1 MVITSF
7 SPEIWLESAMRGIVD
22 YAREGFHKSVRNE
35 NNDPVGQG
43 IYDIVMEFPSTEKIL
58 TMMPLAR
65 TLIHFEIDD
74 IDDRI
79 LGFGDGHHRLNY
91 DDFFG
96 TIQPQEA
103 GEHRIDLDVG
113 VWTSN
118 RAGGV
123 TARLRAY
130 QTLRNLFHGGIAI
143 EKLRDATNDLGEG
156 GVEIMSFTGGRFLT
170 DTVNDIE
177 VFRVI
182 DCTLKVRVFS
192 RTPIEPIVPTIE
204 DILIIPELIIDD
216 HLQLPMG
223 VIIKDYGQGS
233 DVAIGKPISGVDAGT
248 SSDSGS
254 KTP

>member
-1 MVITSF
+1 MTITAYD
-7 SPEIWLESAMRGIVD
+7 PEIWLESAMRGIVD
-22 YAREGFHKSVRNE
+22 YAREGFHKSVRDE
-35 NNDPVGQG
+35 NNNPAGEE
-43 IYDIVMEFPSTEKIL
+43 IYDLVMEFPSTEKIL
-58 TMMPLAR
+58 MMMPLAR

-74 IDDRI
+74 VDDRI
-79 LGFGDGHHRLNY
+79 LGFGEGHHRLNY
-91 DDFFG
+91 DEFMQH
-96 TIQPQEA
+96 IQPQEG

-143 EKLRDATNDLGEG
+143 EKLRDATNDAGEG

-204 DILIIPELIIDD
+204 DVLIIPELIIDD
-216 HLQLPMG
+216 NLQLPMG
-223 VIIKDYGQGS
+223 IITGDSGLGS
-233 DVAIGKPISGVDAGT
+233 DVATGKTITVG
-248 SSDSGS
+248 DSGTGS
-254 KTP
+254 GG

>member
-1 MVITSF
+1 MTVTDF
-7 SPEIWLESAMRGIVD
+7 NPEIWLETAMRGIVD
-22 YAREGFHKSVRNE
+22 FAREGFHESIRDE
-35 NNDPVGQG
+35 NNNPAGQG

-91 DDFFG
+91 DEFMQR
-96 TIQPQEA
+96 IQPQEA

-192 RTPIEPIVPTIE
+192 RTPIEPEIPTIE

-216 HLQLPMG
+216 NLQLPMG
-223 VIIKDYGQGS
+223 VITGDYGTGS
-233 DVAIGKPISGVDAGT
+233 DVATGKTITVG
-248 SSDSGS
+248 DSGTGS
-254 KTP
+254 GA